1 MKKAATYRLSEK
13 DVKNH
18 FSVPVIALKT
28 APTHFRVTAR
38 GGYGARRQAQEQA
51 AFFSKCYPGNT
62 LTLVDS
68 N

>member
-1 MKKAATYRLSEK
+1 MKKALTYRLSEK

-18 FSVPVIALKT
+18 FTVAVIAIRT
-28 APTHFRVTAR
+28 TPTHFRVTPH
-38 GGYGARRQAQEQA
+38 GGYREKGIAAEQA